1 MEIAKKMGKSEL
13 AAAVALLLTCGDG
26 EERAEVYGCAADR
39 QQATIVFDVAADMVR
54 MCPALNKRVKIL
66 ASQKRII
73 YTPTNSFY
81 QVLSAEAYS
90 KHGFNIHGVVFDEL
104 HTQPNRKLFD
114 VMTKGSGDARMQPL
128 YFLITTAGTDTNS
141 ICYETHQKAKDILE
155 GRKIDPT
162 FYPVIYGADESD
174 DWTDPKVWKKSN
186 PSLGITVGIDKVK
199 AACESA
205 KQNPGEENSFRQL
218 RLNQWVKQAVRWM
231 PMEKWD
237 ACSFAVN
244 PDELEGRVCYGGL
257 DLSSTTDIQK
267 KPEWEFAGIYADDGI
282 SGTNTKKREDFNR
295 MIDDCET
302 GNIDMIITKSI
313 SRFARNTLDC
323 LKYIRQLKDKNIP
336 VFFEKEAIN
345 TMDAKGEVL
354 ITIMASLAQQES
366 QSLSQNVKLGLQFRY
381 QNGQVQVNH
390 NHFLGYT
397 KDANGN
403 LIIDPEQAEVVKRIY
418 REYLEGYSMDRIAK
432 GLEADGI
439 LTGAGKTKWW
449 TSTINKIL
457 RNEKY
462 IGDALLQKTYTT
474 DFLNKTRVKNNG
486 IVPQYYV
493 EGNHEAIIPKDIF
506 LRVQEELVR
515 RRVVK
520 TSANGKKRSYSCN
533 HCFAQIVICGEC
545 GEMFRRIH
553 WNNRGCKSIVW
564 RCISRLEPTGQECH
578 ARTVNE
584 TVLENVVV
592 QAINTLLGDKSTYQ
606 AQLQQNIAK
615 VIRSAQQ
622 NTTDGIDERLTGAP
636 ERASQKGNNKEAY
649 DEIADEIFKLRE
661 QREKCTVDTAA
672 RDAQIA
678 RINEL
683 QDFIK
688 QQPPHLEAFDEA
700 LVKRW
705 LERIIV
711 WEDHFTVELKSG
723 LKIEIEG

>member
-1 MEIAKKMGKSEL
+1 MGNVMVIP
-13 AAAVALLLTCGDG
+13 ARRQVGNTA
-26 EERAEVYGCAADR
+26 R
-39 QQATIVFDVAADMVR
+39 QQEDKPKLRVAAY
-54 MCPALNKRVKIL
+54 CRVSTDSDEQ
-66 ASQKRII
+66 ATSYEAQVEH
-73 YTPTNSFY
+73 YTEY
-81 QVLSAEAYS
+81 
-90 KHGFNIHGVVFDEL
+90 
-104 HTQPNRKLFD
+104 
-114 VMTKGSGDARMQPL
+114 
-128 YFLITTAGTDTNS
+128 
-141 ICYETHQKAKDILE
+141 
-155 GRKIDPT
+155 
-162 FYPVIYGADESD
+162 
-174 DWTDPKVWKKSN
+174 
-186 PSLGITVGIDKVK
+186 
-199 AACESA
+199 
-205 KQNPGEENSFRQL
+205 
-218 RLNQWVKQAVRWM
+218 
-231 PMEKWD
+231 
-237 ACSFAVN
+237 
-244 PDELEGRVCYGGL
+244 
-257 DLSSTTDIQK
+257 IQK
-267 KPEWEFAGIYADDGI
+267 NPEWEFAGIYADDGI
-282 SGTNTKKREDFNR
+282 SGTNTKNREEFNR
-295 MIDDCET
+295 MIEECEA

-323 LKYIRQLKDKNIP
+323 LKYIRQLKEKNIP

-345 TMDAKGEVL
+345 TMDSKGEVL
-354 ITIMASLAQQES
+354 LTIMASLAQQES

-397 KDANGN
+397 KDEEGN
-403 LIIDPEQAEVVKRIY
+403 LVIDPEQAEVVKRIY
-418 REYLEGYSMDRIAK
+418 REYLEGYSMDKIAK
-432 GLEADGI
+432 GLEEDGI

-520 TSANGKKRSYSCN
+520 TSANGKKRSYSCK

-615 VIRSAQQ
+615 VIRDAQK
-622 NTTDGIDERLTGAP
+622 TTADGIDEQLL
-636 ERASQKGNNKEAY
+636 ELQKELLKKANNKEAY
-649 DEIADEIFKLRE
+649 DEIADQIFALRE
-661 QREKCTVDTAA
+661 KRQQASMDTVQRDE
-672 RDAQIA
+672 QLQ
-678 RINEL
+678 RITEL

-688 QQPPHLEAFDEA
+688 DQSSDLTVFDEA

-705 LERIIV
+705 LKQIII
-711 WEDHFTVELKSG
+711 WPTHCTVELKSG
-723 LKIEIEG
+723 LKVDVER